1 MVSFESPTDHLQI
14 SDDLVAR
21 GAERNRQALNLA
33 LEYTRLTKRIARN
46 NMRAMRK
53 GDLAFFYHS
62 NTKVPGI
69 AGVMEIVREHT
80 TDGNRPFSEG
90 A

>member
-1 MVSFESPTDHLQI
+1 MTLI
-14 SDDLVAR
+14 RA
-21 GAERNRQALNLA
+21 
-33 LEYTRLTKRIARN
+33 TARN

-69 AGVMEIVREHT
+69 AGVLEIVQEHSV
-80 TDGNRPFSEG
+80 DGKPTLPQMFETSELFSTLTVLS
-90 A
+90 

>member
-1 MVSFESPTDHLQI
+1 M
-14 SDDLVAR
+14 
-21 GAERNRQALNLA
+21 
-33 LEYTRLTKRIARN
+33 LTKTIARN

-80 TDGNRPFSEG
+80 TDGNRPFPEG

>member
-33 LEYTRLTKRIARN
+33 LE
-46 NMRAMRK
+46 
-53 GDLAFFYHS
+53 
-62 NTKVPGI
+62 
-69 AGVMEIVREHT
+69 
-80 TDGNRPFSEG
+80 
-90 A
+90 